1 MNVEFDPDKIIIIMN
16 LIKRSV
22 QKFNSTVA
30 PSEYPLG
37 MKLAHWGMAVGLI
50 GGVFFVKKAQW

>member
-1 MNVEFDPDKIIIIMN
+1 MN